1 MVIDT
6 SALIA
11 VLLDEPEQHRFDVC
25 IQAASERFISA
36 ATLLETSIVIES
48 RKGEAGGKELDRLLS
63 RQHSGDSCN
72 CPTGP
77 NRQTSISAVWEGRT
91 SCEIEFWDCLTYA
104 LAKVMGEPLLCKGD
118 DFPKTDIL
126 LVNNGRG

>member
-48 RKGEAGGKELDRLLS
+48 RKGEAGGKELDRLLNRGS
-63 RQHSGDSCN
+63 IQVIPVTVQQAQIARQAY
-72 CPTGP
+72 
-77 NRQTSISAVWEGRT
+77 RQFGKGGHP
-91 SCEIEFWDCLTYA
+91 
-104 LAKVMGEPLLCKGD
+104 AKLNFG
-118 DFPKTDIL
+118 TA
-126 LVNNGRG
+126 

>member
-48 RKGEAGGKELDRLLS
+48 RKGEAAAKSWIGCYRGSIQVIPVTVQQAQIARQAYRQFGKGG
-63 RQHSGDSCN
+63 H
-72 CPTGP
+72 P
-77 NRQTSISAVWEGRT
+77 
-91 SCEIEFWDCLTYA
+91 
-104 LAKVMGEPLLCKGD
+104 AKLNFG
-118 DFPKTDIL
+118 TA
-126 LVNNGRG
+126 